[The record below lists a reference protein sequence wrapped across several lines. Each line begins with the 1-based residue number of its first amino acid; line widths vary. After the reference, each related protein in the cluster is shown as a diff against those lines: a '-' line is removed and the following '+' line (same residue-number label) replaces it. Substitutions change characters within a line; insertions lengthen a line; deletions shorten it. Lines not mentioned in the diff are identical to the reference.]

1 MEEIENILIELG
13 INPSKKGF
21 TDLVKIIEYIYYQDF
36 ENINMMDLYDKTN
49 GIRTERNLRTLF
61 AEVKEK
67 LIEKGFNQKIRNK
80 EVVYWLAYYVYS
92 KID

>member
-1 MEEIENILIELG
+1 METIENILIDLG

-21 TDLVKIIEYIYYQDF
+21 RDLVDIIEYIYYQDF
-36 ENINMMDLYDKTN
+36 ENINMMDLYNKTN

-61 AEVKEK
+61 SEVKEN

>member
-1 MEEIENILIELG
+1 MEKIESILIELG

-21 TDLVKIIEYIYYQDF
+21 RDLVEIIEYIYNHDF
-36 ENINMMDLYDKTN
+36 ENINMMDLYNKTN

>member
-1 MEEIENILIELG
+1 MEKIESILIDLG

-21 TDLVKIIEYIYYQDF
+21 RDLVEIIKYIYNHDF
-36 ENINMMDLYDKTN
+36 ENINMMNLYNKTN

>member
-1 MEEIENILIELG
+1 MEKIENILIGLG

-21 TDLVKIIEYIYYQDF
+21 RDLVEIIEYIYNHDF
-36 ENINMMDLYDKTN
+36 ENINMMYLYDKTN

-61 AEVKEK
+61 AEVKEQ

>member
-1 MEEIENILIELG
+1 MENIENILIDLG

-21 TDLVKIIEYIYYQDF
+21 RDLVEIIHHIYNHDF
-36 ENINMMDLYDKTN
+36 ENINMMDLYNKTN

-61 AEVKEK
+61 AEVKEN
-67 LIEKGFNQKIRNK
+67 LIKKGFNQKIRNK

>member
-1 MEEIENILIELG
+1 MDKIENILIDLG

-21 TDLVKIIEYIYYQDF
+21 RDLVDIIECIYNHDF
-36 ENINMMDLYDKTN
+36 ENINMMDLYDKMN

-61 AEVKEK
+61 AEVKET

>member
-1 MEEIENILIELG
+1 MENIENILIDLG

-21 TDLVKIIEYIYYQDF
+21 RDLVEIIEYIYNHDF
-36 ENINMMDLYDKTN
+36 ENINMMDLYNKTN

-61 AEVKEK
+61 AEVKEN
-67 LIEKGFNQKIRNK
+67 LIKKGFNQKIRNK

>member
-1 MEEIENILIELG
+1 MEKIENILIGLG

-21 TDLVKIIEYIYYQDF
+21 RDLVEIIEYIYNHDF

>member
-1 MEEIENILIELG
+1 MEKIENILIDLG
-13 INPSKKGF
+13 INPSKKSF
-21 TDLVKIIEYIYYQDF
+21 RDLVEIIEYIYNHDF
-36 ENINMMDLYDKTN
+36 ENINMMDLYNKTN